1 MSNLLIIIH
10 SYMFYNHV
18 FWITL
23 VLIFCSALNIN
34 TYLEYYGDNKI
45 LKRSIGVMGSFGIIA
60 GSVTFILL
68 SIEYNSWWI
77 IGGIG
82 ASLLLIGVFSDLF
95 RSKIKNV
102 LGIVNLLFIPLIWW
116 FGSKFN
122 TIHSF
127 DWFYDMIG
135 SVHGFFA

>member
-1 MSNLLIIIH
+1 
-10 SYMFYNHV
+10 MFYNHV

-68 SIEYNSWWI
+68 SIEYNSWWLV
-77 IGGIG
+77 GGIG
-82 ASLLLIGVFSDLF
+82 VSLLLIGVFSDLF
-95 RSKIKNV
+95 RCKQKNC
-102 LGIVNLLFIPLIWW
+102 LGIINLLLIPFIWW
-116 FGSKFN
+116 YGSKFN
-122 TIHSF
+122 TILSF
-127 DWFYDMIG
+127 DWFYDIIG
-135 SVHGFFA
+135 SVRSFFA